1 MAPDAA
7 GDGPQL
13 PPGYR
18 LRRFDDLD
26 STNDEAKRQAAQGAP
41 NGTVI
46 VARRQTAGRGRR
58 GRGWESPEGN
68 LYATLLLR
76 PDYGPQQAAQLSFVT
91 ALALADTVR
100 GILPAKKRVEL
111 KWPND
116 VLVKGRKIS
125 GILLE
130 AAPGG
135 GGLDWV
141 VIGCGI
147 NIVSH
152 PKLARGKATSLMA
165 EGASPP
171 TLDSVLEI
179 FLQALHGGIARWQA
193 KGFAPVREDW
203 LTSAHGVGQS
213 IVVRLPGETLRGTF
227 AALDENGALELE
239 LAAGG
244 QRLVTGGEVYFG
256 RDAEAGSANHS
267 APNSAQG

>member
-1 MAPDAA
+1 MAPGAA

-13 PPGYR
+13 PPGFR
-18 LRRFDDLD
+18 LRRFEDLD
-26 STNDEAKRQAAQGAP
+26 STNDESKRQAAQGAP
-41 NGTVI
+41 DGTII

-68 LYATLLLR
+68 LYASLLLR

-91 ALALADTVR
+91 ALAVADTVR
-100 GILPAKKRVEL
+100 GILAAKTPVEL

-130 AAPGG
+130 SAPGG
-135 GGLDWV
+135 GRLDWV

-152 PKLARGKATSLMA
+152 PELERGKATSLMA
-165 EGASPP
+165 EGAPP
-171 TLDSVLEI
+171 LTLDSVLES

-193 KGFAPVREDW
+193 KGFAPVREAW
-203 LTSAHGVGQS
+203 LASALGLGRS
-213 IVVRLPGETLRGTF
+213 IEVRLPGETLRGTF
-227 AALDENGALELE
+227 AALDENGALRLD
-239 LAAGG
+239 LAGGG

-256 RDAEAGSANHS
+256 RSGEAQPAHEPAHDPARG
-267 APNSAQG
+267 